1 MDCCPNC
8 FSDTELRWRVAK
20 LSTRSGRCTSCDS
33 VDVSV
38 VPAHVLEPYFSLVS
52 DAYEAD
58 PEGLPLSSLLH
69 ADWSLFLV
77 GPEVANRIVDEILPA
92 SSGLKFSPKKT
103 DFGSPESSWKSLRE
117 QLAKTNRFFPKDPP
131 SLLLMQELTG
141 LLVVDQRI
149 LPTSLYRARIRRHE
163 KALKLSE
170 MGVPPAELVT
180 GGRANPPGIPYLY
193 MASDVRTAIAEV
205 RPGVAD
211 VVCVAKF
218 EAQRDYKLVDLSSP
232 RHRISPFNLDA
243 DSLHKIR
250 SCMDFVCTLGSDL
263 SSPAPPYRASTDY
276 LVTQYLCELIKD
288 LGYDGVM
295 YASAVGKGTN
305 IAAYDPGLF
314 KPTGRISHHL
324 VSGIDFSIEKWPS
337 KS

>member
-8 FSDTELRWRVAK
+8 FLDSELRWRVAK
-20 LSTRSGRCTSCDS
+20 LSTRSGRCPSCGS
-33 VDVSV
+33 VDVSI
-38 VPAHVLEPYFSLVS
+38 VPARDLEPYFSLVS
-52 DAYEAD
+52 DVYEAD
-58 PEGLPLSSLLH
+58 PDGLSLSSWMH
-69 ADWSLFLV
+69 ADWYLFRV
-77 GPEVANRIVDEILPA
+77 NPEVAGRLVGEMLPA
-92 SSGLKFSPKKT
+92 SAGLKYSPKKA
-103 DFGSPESSWKSLRE
+103 DFDSPEGSWKSLRE

-131 SLLLMQELTG
+131 NLLLMQELTG
-141 LLVVDQRI
+141 LLVVDQKA
-149 LPTSLYRARIRRHE
+149 LPSTLYRARIRRHE

-170 MGVPPAELVT
+170 MGVPPAELVS

-193 MASDVRTAIAEV
+193 MASDVSTAIAEV

-218 EAQRDYKLVDLSSP
+218 EAQRDYKLVDLASP

-295 YASAVGKGTN
+295 YASAVSKGTN
-305 IAAYDPGLF
+305 IAAYDANLF
-314 KPTGRISHHL
+314 KPAGRISHHL
-324 VSGIDFSIEKWPS
+324 VKGIDFSIEKWPLR
-337 KS
+337 